1 MRRLIIH
8 IGAHK
13 TGSTAIQKFFHDY
26 TRYFEENFNLIYPV
40 ENQTNPEH
48 HFWGHHYLTW
58 YFVRPKKIKINIKAL
73 EQAFNSFIV
82 QISSNKEKDFLISS
96 EDFTWNYRVGDFINE
111 IKSFFDEIYIL
122 IYVRRQVDA
131 AISLYQTGV
140 VNSGFTTSF
149 HEWFEEAKSIFDY
162 WSIAERYEKLGCK
175 VVVRPFMRDKFEG
188 GDVIIDFLKAL
199 TSIVG
204 RNIVPPEDYK
214 FNSIKINV
222 SVPDFICMM
231 IRHYNAQPSKD
242 KVVPVLRELGY
253 KLIDLIPNLPKT
265 DIIPPS
271 AKNKIV
277 ETYKE
282 SNRLLCEKYLGLEYI
297 DWLNE
302 EVRLSDEVFFNR
314 FGFQGSQLVELCK
327 IFIKVIDK
335 LKEET

>member
-13 TGSTAIQKFFHDY
+13 TGSTAIQKFFFDY
-26 TRYFEENFNLIYPV
+26 TKYFEENFNLIYPI
-40 ENQTNPEH
+40 ENQTNPEYH
-48 HFWGHHYLTW
+48 LWGHHYLTW
-58 YFVRPKKIKINIKAL
+58 YFVRPKKVLNIKAL
-73 EQAFNSFIV
+73 EQAFSSFIV

-96 EDFTWNYRVGDFINE
+96 EDFIWNYRVEDFINE
-111 IKSFFDEIYIL
+111 IKSFFDDIYIL

-140 VNSGFTTSF
+140 VNSGLTISF

-162 WSIAERYEKLGCK
+162 WSIVERYEKLGCK
-175 VVVRPFMRDKFEG
+175 VIVRPYMRNKFEG
-188 GDVIIDFLKAL
+188 GDVILDFLKSL
-199 TSIVG
+199 SSIVG
-204 RNIVPPEDYK
+204 RNIVPPDDYK
-214 FNSIKINV
+214 PNSIKMNV

-253 KLIDLIPNLPKT
+253 KLVDLIPDLPKA
-265 DIIPPS
+265 DFIPPS
-271 AKNKIV
+271 VKNKIV
-277 ETYKE
+277 KIYED
-282 SNRLLCEKYLGLEYI
+282 SNRLLCERYLGLEYI

-302 EVRLSDEVFFNR
+302 EIKESDEFFFGR

-327 IFIKVIDK
+327 TFIQVIDK
-335 LKEET
+335 FKKEV